1 MLTDSNTL
9 LLLQTSLNQTL
20 KCILTQ
26 TFLVTCQT
34 ILVHSSLSIWIFYF
48 DILSFFKT
56 MNIKARSQSIFVE
69 TPLVINSTGVRTII
83 VSVQAFKMWYG
94 VIVKLSMTH
103 TFIFPL
109 LHASKVF
116 SFHLFNEGEKKNLH
130 LFPPIGNMSGQYFG
144 CFFLQKSMWPLF
156 WKHVLRYF
164 CVCSKDFSGKNRCQ
178 MKNLLRVS

>member
-1 MLTDSNTL
+1 MHFDSNISNNL
-9 LLLQTSLNQTL
+9 P
-20 KCILTQ
+20 
-26 TFLVTCQT
+26 
-34 ILVHSSLSIWIFYF
+34 SSLSIWIFYF

-116 SFHLFNEGEKKNLH
+116 FFHLFNEGEKKFAPVSPNRKYVWSIFW
-130 LFPPIGNMSGQYFG
+130 LFSSKNI
-144 CFFLQKSMWPLF
+144 WPLF
-156 WKHVLRYF
+156 CTQVRDIIRILY
-164 CVCSKDFSGKNRCQ
+164 CPFS
-178 MKNLLRVS
+178 